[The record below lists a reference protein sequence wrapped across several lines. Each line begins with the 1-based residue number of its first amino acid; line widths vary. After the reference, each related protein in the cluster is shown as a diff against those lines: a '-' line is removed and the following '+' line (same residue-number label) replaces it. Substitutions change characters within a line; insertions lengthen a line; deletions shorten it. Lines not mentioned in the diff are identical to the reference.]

1 MDNIE
6 SYVKAKEYF
15 KKTFAPERMKV
26 INELISP
33 RDDIQK
39 EARIQKIGSITYSS
53 VGVVGGGMAIVG
65 IVAAP
70 FTAGASLALTAAGV
84 AAGVSSG
91 VAGVTPHVVKVKK
104 VKSKLADAKK
114 VWKSMTKVV
123 KK

>member
-15 KKTFAPERMKV
+15 QKTFAPERMKV
-26 INELISP
+26 INELISL

-91 VAGVTPHVVKVKK
+91 VAGVTHHVVKVKK

>member
-53 VGVVGGGMAIVG
+53 VGGMAIVG

-70 FTAGASLALTAAGV
+70 FTAGASLAFTAAGV

-91 VAGVTPHVVKVKK
+91 VAGVTHHVVKVKK